1 VPIASIYPRVQ
12 LGCLENALWV
22 QATGSNVT
30 TDIEHSPRS
39 AAPARS
45 IDEVQELIGR
55 VEEMLTTLDEWGD
68 ENSERLRRKL
78 NDNVS
83 LARGSLIQVQQR
95 SSAGTRRVLGAAL
108 TTVSLASLSGF
119 VIGFLVASYLRIN
132 GHERSAGAR
141 RDRGLS
147 SREKRERRL
156 WQRSSRR

>member
-1 VPIASIYPRVQ
+1 VV
-12 LGCLENALWV
+12 
-22 QATGSNVT
+22 
-30 TDIEHSPRS
+30 TDIGHSPRT
-39 AAPARS
+39 AAPARN

-95 SSAGTRRVLGAAL
+95 SSGGTRRVLGAAL

-132 GHERSAGAR
+132 GHERSPGAR
-141 RDRGLS
+141 RDREG
-147 SREKRERRL
+147 
-156 WQRSSRR
+156 